1 MNKKRVLA
9 MLLAGAMALSMTAC
23 GGNSASTDG
32 SSNDGGASASGGS
45 YKVSV
50 ILKTLAAEYWQYVKS
65 GAEDYASEHSDK
77 VTVEV
82 KGPSSETAFDEMQ
95 NMIETDLSSGSYD
108 GVIISPLQSDT
119 AAQLVSGT
127 KLPIVAID
135 TNFTAPEV
143 KSFVGT
149 GEDYASEHSDKVTVE
164 VKGPSSE
171 TAFDEMQNMIE
182 TDLSSGSYDGV
193 IISPLQSD
201 TAAQLVSGTKLP
213 IVAIDTN
220 FTAPEVKSF
229 VGTGNEAAAKKGGE
243 AAVEAAKAAGWT
255 DIKCI
260 EIAGVQGDQTN
271 TARMNGYKAGVEEA
285 GGTFLSDEVQYADAT
300 ADRATTAMEAIM
312 QTHPEGI
319 AIICANNDDMAMA
332 AARAAQG
339 HDAYKNT
346 IFLGFNGDRA
356 ACEAIL
362 AGQMTMSVAQM
373 AYEMGYKAVET
384 MVQVLDGE
392 TVDEFVDSGSDVVTP
407 DNAQERLDTL
417 KTQLH

>member
-9 MLLAGAMALSMTAC
+9 MLLAGAMTLSMTAC
-23 GGNSASTDG
+23 GGNSASTDD
-32 SSNDGGASASGGS
+32 SSKDGGASASGGS

-135 TNFTAPEV
+135 TNFE
-143 KSFVGT
+143 
-149 GEDYASEHSDKVTVE
+149 
-164 VKGPSSE
+164 
-171 TAFDEMQNMIE
+171 
-182 TDLSSGSYDGV
+182 
-193 IISPLQSD
+193 
-201 TAAQLVSGTKLP
+201 
-213 IVAIDTN
+213 
-220 FTAPEVKSF
+220 APEVKSF

>member
-23 GGNSASTDG
+23 GGGNSASTDG

-95 NMIETDLSSGSYD
+95 NMIETDPSSGTYD
-108 GVIISPLQSDT
+108 G
-119 AAQLVSGT
+119 
-127 KLPIVAID
+127 IV
-135 TNFTAPEV
+135 
-143 KSFVGT
+143 
-149 GEDYASEHSDKVTVE
+149 
-164 VKGPSSE
+164 
-171 TAFDEMQNMIE
+171 
-182 TDLSSGSYDGV
+182 
-193 IISPLQSD
+193 ISPLQSD

-384 MVQVLDGE
+384 MVQALDGE

>member
-23 GGNSASTDG
+23 GGGSSSSSDSSNSGDSSAS
-32 SSNDGGASASGGS
+32 SSGGQ

-95 NMIETDLSSGSYD
+95 NMIETDLSSGTYD
-108 GVIISPLQSDT
+108 GIVISPLQSDT

-135 TNFTAPEV
+135 TNFA
-143 KSFVGT
+143 
-149 GEDYASEHSDKVTVE
+149 
-164 VKGPSSE
+164 
-171 TAFDEMQNMIE
+171 
-182 TDLSSGSYDGV
+182 
-193 IISPLQSD
+193 
-201 TAAQLVSGTKLP
+201 
-213 IVAIDTN
+213 
-220 FTAPEVKSF
+220 APEVKSF

-362 AGQMTMSVAQM
+362 DGQMTMSVAQM

>member
-119 AAQLVSGT
+119 AAQLVSG
-127 KLPIVAID
+127 A
-135 TNFTAPEV
+135 
-143 KSFVGT
+143 
-149 GEDYASEHSDKVTVE
+149 
-164 VKGPSSE
+164 
-171 TAFDEMQNMIE
+171 
-182 TDLSSGSYDGV
+182 
-193 IISPLQSD
+193 
-201 TAAQLVSGTKLP
+201 KLP

>member
-23 GGNSASTDG
+23 GGGNASSGDD

-65 GAEDYASEHSDK
+65 GAEDYAFEHSDK

-135 TNFTAPEV
+135 TNFE
-143 KSFVGT
+143 
-149 GEDYASEHSDKVTVE
+149 
-164 VKGPSSE
+164 
-171 TAFDEMQNMIE
+171 
-182 TDLSSGSYDGV
+182 
-193 IISPLQSD
+193 
-201 TAAQLVSGTKLP
+201 
-213 IVAIDTN
+213 
-220 FTAPEVKSF
+220 APEVKSF

>member
-23 GGNSASTDG
+23 GGGNSASTDD
-32 SSNDGGASASGGS
+32 SSKDGGASASGGS

-135 TNFTAPEV
+135 TNFE
-143 KSFVGT
+143 
-149 GEDYASEHSDKVTVE
+149 
-164 VKGPSSE
+164 
-171 TAFDEMQNMIE
+171 
-182 TDLSSGSYDGV
+182 
-193 IISPLQSD
+193 
-201 TAAQLVSGTKLP
+201 
-213 IVAIDTN
+213 
-220 FTAPEVKSF
+220 APEVKSF

-339 HDAYKNT
+339 HDSYKNT
-346 IFLGFNGDRA
+346 ILLGFNGDRA

>member
-9 MLLAGAMALSMTAC
+9 MLLAGAMTLSMTAC
-23 GGNSASTDG
+23 GGSGGSGTKTDSGDQGG
-32 SSNDGGASASGGS
+32 SSASGS
-45 YKVSV
+45 AKYNVSV

-65 GAEDYASEHSDK
+65 GAEDYAAEHPDE
-77 VTVEV
+77 VTVDV

-95 NMIETDLSSGSYD
+95 NMIETDLSSGTYD
-108 GVIISPLQSDT
+108 GLVISPLQSDT

-127 KLPIVAID
+127 KLPIVAVD
-135 TNFTAPEV
+135 TVFEGPEV
-143 KSFVGT
+143 V
-149 GEDYASEHSDKVTVE
+149 
-164 VKGPSSE
+164 
-171 TAFDEMQNMIE
+171 
-182 TDLSSGSYDGV
+182 
-193 IISPLQSD
+193 
-201 TAAQLVSGTKLP
+201 
-213 IVAIDTN
+213 
-220 FTAPEVKSF
+220 SF

-260 EIAGVQGDQTN
+260 EIAGVQGDETCS
-271 TARMNGYKAGVEEA
+271 ARMRGYEAGVTEA
-285 GGTFLSDEVQYADAT
+285 GGEFLSSEVQYADAT

-319 AIICANNDDMAMA
+319 AIICAHNDDTAMA
-332 AARAAQG
+332 AARAAAG
-339 HDAYKNT
+339 HEAYKNT

-362 AGQMTMSVAQM
+362 SGQMTMSVAQM

-384 MVQVLDGE
+384 MVQALNGE
-392 TVDEFVDSGSDVVTP
+392 KVEPVVDSGSDVVTP